1 MEPLILMKNITL
13 PVILMFAGLFF
24 LALPFL
30 PRISARIKVSGK
42 QRILFLGIGMFLLIF
57 GASLFLLPAGMTGIT
72 GGTGSNPP
80 TILGVTIRA
89 DQEASGL
96 VYQQEIN
103 FYDEDG
109 DTNQVER
116 ELVELSEPSQ
126 RPFIPIQNGAVDA
139 PPEVQKIRATL
150 SETWRC
156 EGHIYL
162 ATIEATLVDSQGNRS
177 EPVRYRI
184 DCK

>member
-1 MEPLILMKNITL
+1 L
-13 PVILMFAGLFF
+13 VF
-24 LALPFL
+24 
-30 PRISARIKVSGK
+30 VV
-42 QRILFLGIGMFLLIF
+42 
-57 GASLFLLPAGMTGIT
+57 SLFLLPAGMAGMTGFSR
-72 GGTGSNPP
+72 SNPP

-89 DQEASGL
+89 DQAASGL
-96 VYQQEIN
+96 VYHQEIN

-109 DTNQVER
+109 DTRQVER
-116 ELVELSEPSQ
+116 ELVDLSDPSQ
-126 RPFIPIQNGAVDA
+126 RPFIPVQNGPVDA

-162 ATIEATLVDSQGNRS
+162 ATIEATLVDSRGNRS